1 MYLCYYEFYRHC
13 VDNATIE
20 KGSLQMEKGITE
32 KNKKILLLVLIA
44 GCFLSTLNQTLLN
57 VAMSKLME
65 VFDVTATTVQW
76 LATGFMLVNGV
87 LVPITAFL
95 MKRFTTRQL
104 FISSMIFLL
113 IGTLLCAGAINFG
126 MLLTGRMIQAIGA
139 GIIMPLMMTV
149 ILYLYPSEKRGSV
162 MGTIGFAM
170 IFAPAIAPTL
180 SGFIIEY
187 VSWRWLFIGLAP
199 FVFIVIILALK
210 YLMNVADTT
219 KARMDIVSV
228 ILSTIGFGC
237 VLFGFS
243 SAGSKG
249 WDHPI
254 VITTIITG
262 VLVTTLFCLRQIKS
276 NDPLLNLS
284 VFKYKI
290 FTLTSVI
297 HVLITMIMYADLILL
312 PIYLQNG
319 RGFTA
324 FESGLLLLPGA
335 VINAFL
341 SPITGKMY
349 DKYGAKPLFITGLV
363 FIIISMWGVIDLTE
377 STTYMY
383 VMVRTILLRI
393 GLSFI
398 SMPLNTAGLNAL
410 PRELGSHGSAV
421 NNTVRQLAGAI
432 GTAVVIT
439 IYTTQATSHASELS
453 LENGNITAIQLA
465 KLSSIFGSSDAYLFM
480 LFLSFVALIF
490 ACFMPKKVATQKLES
505 KASN

>member
-1 MYLCYYEFYRHC
+1 MQKEI
-13 VDNATIE
+13 A
-20 KGSLQMEKGITE
+20 E
-32 KNKKILLLVLIA
+32 KNKKILLMVLIA

-57 VAMSKLME
+57 VAMSNFME
-65 VFDVTATTVQW
+65 VFHVTAATVQW
-76 LATGFMLVNGV
+76 LSTGFMLVNGI

-104 FISSMIFLL
+104 FISSMFFLFM
-113 IGTLLCAGAINFG
+113 GTVLCACAMNFSI
-126 MLLTGRMIQAIGA
+126 LLTGRMIQAIGA

-149 ILYLYPSEKRGSV
+149 ILYLYPSEKRGSI
-162 MGTIGFAM
+162 MGTIGFAI
-170 IFAPAIAPTL
+170 IFAPAIAPTI

-187 VSWRWLFIGLAP
+187 VSWRWLFIGLTP
-199 FVFIVIILALK
+199 LVLIVIILAFK

-219 KARMDIVSV
+219 KAKLDIVSV

-237 VLFGFS
+237 ILFGFS

-249 WDHPI
+249 WTHPV
-254 VITTIITG
+254 VITTIIIG
-262 VLVTTLFCLRQIKS
+262 IIFTTLFCLRQIKS

-297 HVLITMIMYADLILL
+297 NILITMIMYADLILL

-341 SPITGKMY
+341 SPVTGKMY

-363 FIIISMWGVIDLTE
+363 FIIISMWGAIDLTE

-383 VMVRTILLRI
+383 LMVRTIILRI

-421 NNTVRQLAGAI
+421 NNTIRQLAGAI
-432 GTAVVIT
+432 GTAVIIT
-439 IYTTQATSHASELS
+439 VYTIQTTSHASQLS
-453 LENGNITAIQLA
+453 IENGDISAIQLA
-465 KLSSIFGSSDAYLFM
+465 KLSSIFSSSDAYVFM
-480 LFLSFVALIF
+480 LFVSFVALIF
-490 ACFMPKKVATQKLES
+490 ACLMPKKVAIQKYES
-505 KASN
+505 ESHK